1 MKDTAVKIGFIGLG
15 HMGSPM
21 ALNLLRDGQ
30 DVVVHDVHHAAAVDH
45 LTAGATWAATASQC
59 AADTDVLITMLPGPR
74 QVEAVMLHAGTA
86 AAMNPGST
94 WIDMSTSSP
103 EVARCVA
110 DVALDA
116 RGVHRLD
123 APVSGMA
130 KGAIAGTLQI
140 FVGGDSPLF
149 ANHLP
154 ILNVMG
160 DPARIFH
167 VGPLGT
173 GYTVKLMINLLWF
186 THLVASSEVL
196 TMGVKAN
203 VDLQTLRSALVASP
217 AQSNFLSNDIR
228 CIIEDGDYD
237 ESFAVA
243 LACKDLGLA
252 VDVGRDVG
260 VSVELSSL
268 VEQIYRRAKAQ
279 YGDNA
284 GEMIPMKLYEDLAR
298 ITLRNTPA
306 PAIPA

>member
-1 MKDTAVKIGFIGLG
+1 MKIGFIGLG

-30 DVVVHDVHHAAAVDH
+30 DVVVHDVHHDAAVDH

-59 AADTDVLITMLPGPR
+59 AADTDVLITMLPGPH

-103 EVARCVA
+103 EVARRVA

-284 GEMIPMKLYEDLAR
+284 GEMIPMKLYEDLAG